1 MKKQTWY
8 ECSKMEKD
16 AGVKENLLTIA
27 ITSILMLP
35 FDLAALHWAKKL
47 NRTPREISQA
57 ITPDIWEQA
66 EEVIKQSP
74 IDPKAAELVNIAKQ
88 QGAEI
93 LNDKTQTT
101 TQPTNQPVAD
111 ISKWKSDI
119 EIVAKTLFGEAR
131 GEGEMGLKGV
141 ASVIWTRAG
150 GDISKLK
157 DVCLKPKQFSCWND
171 GTVVVNQK
179 DKRAVASYKLCV
191 TIAESMFRKTFEPA
205 ITADHY
211 YSYQGK
217 NKVKNKPAWHDPAK
231 EVKYKDYKGD
241 HKFFDL

>member
-47 NRTPREISQA
+47 NKTPSEIGQA
-57 ITPDIWEQA
+57 ITPEIWEQA
-66 EEVIKQSP
+66 EEVIKQSKT
-74 IDPKAAELVNIAKQ
+74 DPKAAEIVDIAKQ
-88 QGAEI
+88 QGTEI
-93 LNDKTQTT
+93 LNEKANLPATI
-101 TQPTNQPVAD
+101 NQPLAD

-141 ASVIWTRAG
+141 ASVIWNRAG

-157 DVCLKPKQFSCWND
+157 SVCLKPKQFSCWND
-171 GTVVVNQK
+171 GVVTVNQK
-179 DKRAVASYKLCV
+179 DKKAVASYQLCV
-191 TIAESMFRKTFEPA
+191 KIAESMFRKTFEPA

-211 YSYQGK
+211 YAYKGK
-217 NKVKNKPAWHDPAK
+217 NKVKNNPSWHDSTK
-231 EVKYKDYKGD
+231 EVKYKGYTGN